1 MLTPSI
7 SAGCGS
13 PKILSI
19 VGAISARVFHPHE
32 VGMGD

>member
-7 SAGCGS
+7 SAGCVS

-19 VGAISARVFHPHE
+19 VGAISASFWYE
-32 VGMGD
+32 